1 MGTTTPAAL
10 SPLMERDEGGAL
22 QGLIR
27 RLRTASRRRRSALFH
42 ANFEL
47 HADTRVLDLGGANG
61 VHVHALLSGT
71 PVRPENVHVADVD
84 HGAVRA
90 AADRFGYV
98 PVPLAG
104 EGPLPFP
111 TGWFDLVVCSSVIEH
126 VTMPLEEA
134 WKVRSG
140 RQFSRRARIRQREFA
155 QELARVGCG
164 YFVQVPYRWFPV
176 ETHTWLP
183 FVAWLPRSW
192 LCRIIAVANRFWI
205 KKTDPDFYLPTA
217 REMRA
222 WFPGGTLLRERFMGL
237 TKSIIVVRRMPRERK
252 AEHP

>member
-1 MGTTTPAAL
+1 MSSTTPAAL
-10 SPLMERDEGGAL
+10 SPLMERDESGPL
-22 QGLIR
+22 QKLIR
-27 RLRTASRRRRSALFH
+27 SLRTASRRKRSALFH

-47 HADTRVLDLGGANG
+47 HENTRVLDLGGANG

-84 HGAVRA
+84 HGAVRTA
-90 AADRFGYV
+90 AERFGYA
-98 PVPLAG
+98 PVPLTG

-111 TGWFDLVVCSSVIEH
+111 TGWFDVVLCSSVIEH

-140 RQFSRRARIRQREFA
+140 REFSRRARIRQREFA
-155 QELARVGCG
+155 QELARVGRG

-183 FVAWLPRSW
+183 FVAYLPRFW
-192 LCRIIAVANRFWI
+192 LCRIIAVANRAWI

-222 WFPGGTLLRERFMGL
+222 YFPDATLLRERFMGL
-237 TKSIIVVRRMPRERK
+237 SKSIIAVRRTAREKK
-252 AEHP
+252 AEHR